1 MPNTK
6 PNIFNKQ
13 AVSAEAFLK
22 EYWQQRPLLFRQTGI
37 PLDGVPNKTELFSL
51 AAQEGV
57 QSRIIYSPDGQR
69 YFALYDEPEA
79 WSEVQQQQPTLLVSD
94 IDKWWPKSLNI
105 LSALPFI
112 KAWRFD
118 DLMLSYAPTGASVG
132 AHIDQY
138 DVFLVQVKGRRR
150 WSFDDQPL
158 TELETVDDSDLAVL
172 KDYKPQH
179 TVDLSAGDILY
190 LPPRIPH
197 HGVSLDNDCLTL
209 SIGLRAP
216 SAAELITAVAD
227 QWAQQLPESE
237 RLQDAGNEINATAA
251 ITVHEINYL
260 RQQLQRL
267 QDLTDVDLADILGQF
282 LSGYRLLDE
291 VPDPSAFN
299 QASINNKQWRKNPV
313 DNFSYYLLDSN
324 QAHLYLNGEIYP
336 TSQRFAQYL
345 CDQSALNSEQL
356 TLLDDHDLVSQLING
371 NHLIRT

>member
-197 HGVSLDNDCLTL
+197 HGVSLNNDCLTL

>member
-13 AVSAEAFLK
+13 AVSAETFLK

-324 QAHLYLNGEIYP
+324 QAHLYLHGEIYP